1 MQSISTYTTHIYR
14 LINMQCVIEIHVDTQ
29 RLDIDIECIYVF
41 SSARILP
48 KPKNSLERVGTQ
60 DISF

>member
-1 MQSISTYTTHIYR
+1 
-14 LINMQCVIEIHVDTQ
+14 MQCVIEIHVDTQ